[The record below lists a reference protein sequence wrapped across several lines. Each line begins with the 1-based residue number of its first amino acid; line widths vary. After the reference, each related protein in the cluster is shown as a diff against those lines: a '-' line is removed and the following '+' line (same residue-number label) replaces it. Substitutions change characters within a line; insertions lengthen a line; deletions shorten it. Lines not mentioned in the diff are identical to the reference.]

1 MLAGRYRTTE
11 ILGHGG
17 MGEVYHG
24 YDELLGRSVAVKLLR
39 PDLRDPFAAARFQR
53 EARAAAVVKHPH
65 VVAVYDFGHSNGEYY
80 LVMELVEG
88 RSVTHELAL
97 HGPLSPERAV
107 GIVREAAAGL
117 DAAHRHDIV
126 HRDIKPDNL
135 LIDVDGSVKVADFG
149 IARSPGS
156 STLTTT
162 ESGTILGTSY
172 YLAPE
177 RALGRSATPA
187 SDVYALGCVL
197 YQLLVGRPPFEGDDP
212 TTILYQH
219 VEVEP
224 AVPADLP
231 APVRDLLRTL
241 LAKDPNDRP
250 TAAELAAWT
259 FSDRPAGRATGLTPA
274 RRSIRRRLL
283 AVLAGLLVAG
293 AAVTAG
299 VFIDQAGNTPLIP
312 PEVLRIHQPPHSAP
326 PSRVTSPPTHPVAT
340 PTATPTATPKA
351 TSKATPKAAPKA
363 APTAGVTK
371 PATSGRTTAPHVP
384 SAKPPRVTPHPSRT
398 SPALAPAPTAGDQ
411 GQNNQD

>member
-1 MLAGRYRTTE
+1 
-11 ILGHGG
+11 
-17 MGEVYHG
+17 MGEVYRG
-24 YDELLGRSVAVKLLR
+24 YDELLGRPVAVKLLR

-53 EARAAAVVKHPH
+53 EARVAAVVKHPH

-97 HGPLSPERAV
+97 HGPLDAQRAV

-117 DAAHRHDIV
+117 AAAHRHDIV

-162 ESGTILGTSY
+162 ETGTILGTSY

-177 RALGRSATPA
+177 RALGRSATSA

-212 TTILYQH
+212 TAILYQH

-224 AVPADLP
+224 ALPAELP
-231 APVRDLLRTL
+231 APVGDLLRSL
-241 LAKDPNDRP
+241 LAKDPDDRP
-250 TAAELAAWT
+250 TATELAAWT
-259 FSDRPAGRATGLTPA
+259 FSDRSAARTTGLTPTP
-274 RRSIRRRLL
+274 RSMRRRLL

-299 VFIDQAGNTPLIP
+299 VFIDQASNTPLIP
-312 PEVLRIHQPPHSAP
+312 PEVARIHPPQQAESSP
-326 PSRVTSPPTHPVAT
+326 PPTSPTSPTGHPTGTPPVTPPVTPTVTPTVTVTEPAT
-340 PTATPTATPKA
+340 PTRTAAPIPSAKPPQATPRSATISPTATPTATP
-351 TSKATPKAAPKA
+351 T
-363 APTAGVTK
+363 
-371 PATSGRTTAPHVP
+371 
-384 SAKPPRVTPHPSRT
+384 
-398 SPALAPAPTAGDQ
+398 PTAGDQ
-411 GQNNQD
+411 GDDNQD